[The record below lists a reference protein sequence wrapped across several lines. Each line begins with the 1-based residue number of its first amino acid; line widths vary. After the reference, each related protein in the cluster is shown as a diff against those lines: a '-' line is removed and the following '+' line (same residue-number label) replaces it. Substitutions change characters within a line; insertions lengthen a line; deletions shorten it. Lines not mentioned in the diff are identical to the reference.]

1 MRATFDKEI
10 GPYKRRKSSVMY
22 ESWII
27 AAGGQIKGGFAAKSA
42 ADQAAAKI
50 VGKAAGDGAAGADAA
65 VAVAASDGAVDVAA
79 AAAAYEQEGEVVPLR
94 LLKRSNAEQM
104 TKLFALLKRS
114 PAAIHW
120 YLEQFVFPEFMRHQK
135 VKLSASGQEVG
146 GDLLFPRRI
155 GFSGTPSDL
164 LPVEL
169 GKCGYEEGSDGY
181 MLQVLTDP
189 ALVSYA
195 LVEEAWTV
203 ESLLKGISNATD
215 PPIRALID
223 TGALITGLSNLQVI

>member
-1 MRATFDKEI
+1 M
-10 GPYKRRKSSVMY
+10 
-22 ESWII
+22 
-27 AAGGQIKGGFAAKSA
+27 
-42 ADQAAAKI
+42 
-50 VGKAAGDGAAGADAA
+50 
-65 VAVAASDGAVDVAA
+65 
-79 AAAAYEQEGEVVPLR
+79 PLR